1 PCAVLVHGINRSHSR
16 TLIVGGTLCLEYL
29 ISSIDHGVKKR
40 AAGEIFS
47 LRFHVSEASKNGQVT
62 KFYAG

>member
-1 PCAVLVHGINRSHSR
+1 GINRSHSR

-29 ISSIDHGVKKR
+29 ISSIEHGVKKR
-40 AAGEIFS
+40 AAAEIFS
-47 LRFHVSEASKNGQVT
+47 LRFLVSEALKNGIAA